1 MATSIKELLDELTE
15 EERRTLNYAFENLFA
30 QYILLP
36 DGRYIGVH
44 LDGHPGLSEP
54 DMRAGKW
61 SSGATVL
68 KTC

>member
-15 EERRTLNYAFENLFA
+15 EERRTLNYAFENLLA
-30 QYILLP
+30 QYILMP

-54 DMRAGKW
+54 DMRAGMW
-61 SSGATVL
+61 SSGSCV
-68 KTC
+68 KVG

>member
-15 EERRTLNYAFENLFA
+15 EERRTLNYAFENLLA
-30 QYILLP
+30 QYILMP

-54 DMRAGKW
+54 DMRAGMW
-61 SSGATVL
+61 SSGICV
-68 KTC
+68 KVG